1 MKTRICALAS
11 VSLLA
16 MSTGAFAQTSRPAAA
31 PVAAAAEESTLG
43 EIVVTA
49 RRKSESL
56 QEVPQVVDV
65 VSTDTLQKLNIQ
77 RFQDI
82 SAVVPGLTLTSATN
96 GYQTGASMRG
106 VSFDVV
112 SGGGP
117 TVAFYLND
125 VPVESNFLFQSLF
138 DIGQIEVLRGPQGT
152 TRGIAAPSGAITVTT
167 HKPNVSEFGG
177 YIDATAT
184 DQHGRNI
191 QGAVNVPIIKDVLGV
206 RIAALHD
213 ENDGDGVRSLNNNTR
228 PSQKTDAFRS
238 SLSFEP
244 NDFFNA
250 NVTYQHLDRR
260 LNTFTQVSGPGDG
273 YNGPAI
279 TPQDRLSVQDGVNQ
293 VTQHQ
298 DYVVAQL
305 DSRFAGQHLSYIGSY
320 LFQKIETHSPQDI
333 GNQIP
338 GVELYQD
345 LRSSSPAVTHE
356 IRLASDAAP
365 GKFLDYVAGVFY
377 QRGSTTNDLTQPGA
391 VFPTAFGSL
400 PPSAATFNPAGV
412 FYVNPTTEGTNTQ
425 LSEYASLTAHFGP
438 DTELS
443 VGGRHI
449 DAKNHN
455 LILVNYQTI
464 ILQEQPDSS
473 KDHHF
478 IYNVSLSH
486 HFSRDL
492 LVYANTGSSFRVAS
506 NQLIGVNNFELDPDV
521 LALQFPPPETSKSY
535 EIGAK
540 STFLDGRA
548 RLNVALYHQT
558 YKNLIYPGQPVPY
571 VSDNGLQSV
580 VAQKAFTAFGDAVV
594 DGIDIDGAFQITPDW
609 NITAS
614 ASYSDGHFKNASIP
628 CSVPSLQTLDQFA
641 AAGKAIALCNSN
653 GAVTKNP
660 YWTGT
665 ITSEYTHPITDSMNG
680 FLRGLLTYNPQNA
693 RQSQGLVVPGYSLA
707 NFYAGLRSADGAWE
721 LSLFAKNAFAT
732 KETTSRDFAAQDLQ
746 GMLPAAQYGS
756 SGYFVTAITPRR
768 EVGVNVHYAF
778 GAR

>member
-1 MKTRICALAS
+1 MKKMMSLALAS
-11 VSLLA
+11 VSIAALA
-16 MSTGAFAQTSRPAAA
+16 S
-31 PVAAAAEESTLG
+31 AAAAQPASQTKVTTTEPAELG

-49 RRKSESL
+49 RRRSESL
-56 QEVPQVVDV
+56 QEVPQVVNAV
-65 VSTDTLQKLNIQ
+65 TADTLSKLDIK
-77 RFQDI
+77 RFDDVQ
-82 SAVVPGLTLTSATN
+82 SVVPGLTLASNST
-96 GYQTGASMRG
+96 GYQAGASLRG
-106 VSFDVV
+106 VTFDVV
-112 SGGGP
+112 SGADP
-117 TVAFYLND
+117 TVAMYLND
-125 VPVESNFLFQSLF
+125 APVETNFLFQSLF
-138 DIGQIEVLRGPQGT
+138 DVGQIEVLRGPQGT

-167 HKPNVSEFGG
+167 HKPNVSEYGG

-213 ENDGDGVRSLNNNTR
+213 ENDSDGVRSLNNSTR
-228 PSQKTDAFRS
+228 PSQKTNTVRAS
-238 SLSFEP
+238 VSFEP
-244 NDFFNA
+244 SDLFNA
-250 NVTYQHLDRR
+250 NLSYQHLDHG
-260 LNTFTQVSGPGDG
+260 LNTFTQVSGPGAG

-279 TPQDRLSVQDGVNQ
+279 TPQDRLSVQDGINEVA
-293 VTQHQ
+293 QHQ
-298 DYVVAQL
+298 DYVFAQL

-320 LFQKIETHSPQDI
+320 LLQKISAHSPEDI

-338 GVELYQD
+338 GVELYLD
-345 LRSSSPAVTHE
+345 LRSRQPTVTHE

-377 QRGSTTNDLTQPGA
+377 SRGSVTNHVSQIGA
-391 VFPTAFGSL
+391 IFPTAFGTL
-400 PPSAATFNPAGV
+400 PPNAATFDPAGV
-412 FYVNPTTEGTNTQ
+412 FFINPESEGATTQ

-449 DAKNHN
+449 DAKSHN
-455 LILVNYQTI
+455 LLLVKFQSTILSN
-464 ILQEQPDSS
+464 LPDES

-492 LVYANTGSSFRVAS
+492 LVYANTGSSFRVAQ
-506 NQLIGVNNFELDPDV
+506 NQTSGVSNFEQDPDV

-580 VAQKAFTAFGDAVV
+580 VAQNAFTAFGDAVV
-594 DGIDIDGAFQITPDW
+594 DGVDLDGAFQITPDW
-609 NITAS
+609 NISAS
-614 ASYSDGHFKNASIP
+614 ASYSDGHFRNASIP
-628 CSVPSLQTLDQFA
+628 CSDPNLQTLQQFQ

-653 GAVTKNP
+653 GAVTRNP
-660 YWTGT
+660 YWTAT
-665 ITSEYTHPITDSMNG
+665 VTSEYVHPITEGMNG
-680 FLRGLLTYNPQNA
+680 FLRGLVTYNPENT
-693 RQSQGLVVPGYSLA
+693 RQSQGLAVPGYSLA
-707 NFYAGLRSADGAWE
+707 NLYAGLRSADGAWE

-732 KETTSRDFAAQDLQ
+732 KETTSRDFAAQEVG

-756 SGYFVTAITPRR
+756 SGYFITAITPRR